1 MRLLLAEDEKQ
12 LAEALCEIL
21 HINKYSVDVVHNG
34 QDALD
39 YIDMIHY
46 DAIILDIMMPKVD
59 GITVLKE
66 MRKKKNQTP
75 VLLLTAK
82 SQIADK
88 VAGLDAGA
96 DDYLAKPFAV
106 KELLAR
112 IRVMTRRTANNFD
125 GNLTFGDISLSTT
138 NYTLSCKENE
148 IILANKEY
156 QVLEKLMINTNKYIT
171 SDEFMEQIW
180 GYNSE
185 SEINVVW
192 VHISALRRKLEKI
205 KSSVKIKSLRNL
217 GYILEKS
224 DDQ

>member
-21 HINKYSVDVVHNG
+21 NINKYSVDVVHNG

-39 YIDMIHY
+39 YIKVIQY

-66 MRKKKNQTP
+66 IRKKKNQTP

-82 SQIADK
+82 SQIEDK

-112 IRVMTRRTANNFD
+112 IRSITRRTTSKRD
-125 GNLTFGDISLSTT
+125 SNLCFSDICLSTL
-138 NYTLSCKENE
+138 NYTLSCEGNE
-148 IILANKEY
+148 VLLANKEY

-171 SDEFMEQIW
+171 SDEFMEQVW

-205 KSSVKIKSLRNL
+205 GSGVKIKSLRNL
-217 GYILEKS
+217 GYILEES
-224 DDQ
+224 ND